1 METGCGFPRTAFRV
15 QGFIEHNGSQKMSR
29 PLAFM
34 WKKRKQ
40 QLRPFPRTKG
50 KQRLLFPPL
59 LSGFAVSVVAHV
71 HKKPLR
77 PGSTQ
82 RVTKGCFRGH
92 SRHHHTSNRAIEGM
106 YSLSRRKIRRTRHT
120 GFDCPMQQKPDTH
133 FAGSSCPRYA
143 EHSTESS
150 HHAWNRVIRTRSFHT
165 HRGGQLEGQKKH
177 AAARGF
183 FANPNGTLFWERGRL
198 SSRCTSN
205 WFRALGINNNA
216 DHLATKQPSQ
226 SLCKCWLANT
236 RGRNICVLL
245 LLQQPAFA

>member
-120 GFDCPMQQKPDTH
+120 GFDCPMQQSQILISQDQAVP
-133 FAGSSCPRYA
+133 AMQSIVL
-143 EHSTESS
+143 
-150 HHAWNRVIRTRSFHT
+150 NRRIM
-165 HRGGQLEGQKKH
+165 
-177 AAARGF
+177 
-183 FANPNGTLFWERGRL
+183 P
-198 SSRCTSN
+198 
-205 WFRALGINNNA
+205 GIE
-216 DHLATKQPSQ
+216 
-226 SLCKCWLANT
+226 
-236 RGRNICVLL
+236 
-245 LLQQPAFA
+245 